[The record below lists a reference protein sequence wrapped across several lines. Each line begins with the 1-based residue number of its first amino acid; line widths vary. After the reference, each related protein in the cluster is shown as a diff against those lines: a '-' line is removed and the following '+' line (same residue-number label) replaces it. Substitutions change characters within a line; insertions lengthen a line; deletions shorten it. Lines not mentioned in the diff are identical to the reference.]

1 MSRRGVNDRST
12 EWWLHGGFRP
22 EQQVKTRLVEPMDR
36 PGTGRPRSGHPDSG
50 FHHQLYRRF
59 QIDDDPLTVRHP
71 TCTLAAACR
80 VGSERRRCDGHG
92 VITHFGAQRPLGQS
106 AKKKGGPKQIPPG
119 ACFCS
124 RAYRREPLPS
134 TLAPTRTRRLAFPMS
149 SGSAASGWIKA
160 ILLYTVLACLKE
172 NRTKLHQACLDAL
185 IRHGQ

>member
-106 AKKKGGPKQIPPG
+106 AKKKGNANEQIPPWRLPLLASLSTQTFAQHPG
-119 ACFCS
+119 ADQDEKVCLPDVKWFC
-124 RAYRREPLPS
+124 RKWIDQGDF
-134 TLAPTRTRRLAFPMS
+134 TLVA
-149 SGSAASGWIKA
+149 G
-160 ILLYTVLACLKE
+160 LKE
-172 NRTKLHQACLDAL
+172 NRARLHQACLDAL